1 MKLCFDIETDGL
13 YLQCTKVHC
22 MVAHNIDTDE
32 IHSFVGEM
40 EVRQGLKLLSQ
51 ADELVGHN
59 IVDYDIPV
67 LKKLFK
73 WEPKKDVVFSDTLI
87 MAKLAFQDIRDYD
100 FRNKPVGL
108 APALFG
114 SHTLKAW
121 GQRIGEH
128 KGDFDGGD
136 WQTYSPEMLEYCIQ
150 DNKTTV
156 QLYKFLKTKDIS
168 QKSLDLETA
177 IQQTAV
183 RMEHN
188 GFVFDEKA
196 GAEMYA
202 EFAAQRE
209 VIRQK
214 LVSVFPTRV
223 IKRTSEKTGKPL
235 KDQIIEFNPSSRD
248 HIAYWFKKSY
258 DWKPTEFTPSGKAEI
273 NEEILNALDY
283 PEAKQLAEYFM
294 LEKRIGMLGEGTNAW
309 LRLIRNGRI
318 HGRMNVNGAHTG
330 RATHSNPNMAQI
342 PSVRKPYGK
351 EIREL
356 FTVPAGYK
364 LVGTDLSGI
373 ELRCLAHYL
382 AAYDNGEYANEIMH
396 GDVHTRTMEA
406 AGLPSRDKA
415 KLFTYALLYGAGDS
429 KIGAIVGG
437 GLKEGKAMKA
447 KFFTSLPA
455 FATFSEKV
463 KKASERGFV
472 LALDGRRL
480 PVRSAHAAVNSL
492 LQGAAAIVAKKWVIT
507 YERMC
512 EEQGWVNGKDFWFS
526 AFVHDECQATV
537 REDLAP
543 KAAELS
549 VEAARIAGEELGVR
563 IPIGAEAKIGNNWYD
578 CH

>member
-1 MKLCFDIETDGL
+1 
-13 YLQCTKVHC
+13 
-22 MVAHNIDTDE
+22 MVAHDIDTDE
-32 IHSFVGEM
+32 IHTFVGDM
-40 EVRQGLKLLSQ
+40 EVKQGLKLLEQ

-59 IVDYDIPV
+59 IVDYDLAI

-73 WEPKKDVVFSDTLI
+73 WEPSKDVVLSDTLI
-87 MAKLAFQDIRDYD
+87 MAKLAFQDIRNYD
-100 FRNKPVGL
+100 FRQKPVGL
-108 APALFG
+108 EPGMYG

-156 QLYKFLKTKDIS
+156 QLFKFLLSQNIS
-168 QKSLDLETA
+168 PKALLLETQM
-177 IQQTAV
+177 QQTAV

-188 GFVFDEKA
+188 GFTFDEKA

-202 EFAAQRE
+202 DLAAQRE
-209 VIRQK
+209 EIRK
-214 LVSVFPTRV
+214 SLVTVFPTRT

-235 KDQIIEFNPSSRD
+235 KDQVIEFNPSSRD
-248 HIAYWFKKSY
+248 HIAYWFKKNY

-273 NEEILNALDY
+273 NEEILNSLEY
-283 PEAKQLAEYFM
+283 PEAKKLAVYFM
-294 LEKRIGMLGEGTNAW
+294 LEKRIGMLGEGNHAW
-309 LRLIRNGRI
+309 LRMIRNGRI
-318 HGRMNVNGAHTG
+318 HGRMNVNGAATG
-330 RATHSNPNMAQI
+330 RATHSYPNMAQI

-351 EIREL
+351 EIRQL

-382 AAYDNGEYANEIMH
+382 AAYDKGEYANEIMH

-415 KLFTYALLYGAGDS
+415 KTFTYALLYGAGDA
-429 KIGAIVGG
+429 KMGAIVGG
-437 GLKEGKAMKA
+437 GTKEGKAMKA

-455 FATFSEKV
+455 FGTLSEKV
-463 KKASERGFV
+463 KKAAERGFI

-480 PVRSAHAAVNSL
+480 PVRSGHGAINSL
-492 LQGAAAIVAKKWVIT
+492 LQGAAAVIAKQWVVT
-507 YERMC
+507 TERNC
-512 EEQGWVNGKDFWFS
+512 EKAGLVNGKDFWIS
-526 AFVHDECQATV
+526 AFVHDEQQITV
-537 REDLAP
+537 KEEH
-543 KAAELS
+543 AELVSKIS
-549 VEAARIAGEELGVR
+549 VDSALEAGEYLGVR
-563 IPIGAEAKIGNNWYD
+563 IPVGAESKIGYNWYD
-578 CH
+578 TH